1 LVLVLRRHDIGRAV
15 SPVPVMDMLHGYYR
29 SEHPDVTAVRCRA
42 DLPARGTAMVLL
54 PGLLPGI
61 AAYTV
66 KVNAKFPGASPA
78 IRGVVCLHS
87 LDDGALLA
95 LADSASITTSRTGL
109 AAALATDLLARPGA
123 DSVAIIGAGAQARST
138 LAGLTARRPIRR
150 LVVVDVDRAAA
161 EVFAEEHSA
170 GIGDV
175 DVVDNAGSAA
185 AAAEILITA
194 TWSRE
199 PVLRRSDLR
208 EGQHVTSLGADEA
221 GKRELGDD
229 VLADCVLVVD
239 DRALASGHGALSAAR
254 AGEDIAAVTLGEVL
268 RGERPGR
275 RAHSD
280 LTVFSP
286 VGLPWLD
293 LALTWHVYQVALERG
308 LGQSLADLH
317 D

>member
-1 LVLVLRRHDIGRAV
+1 
-15 SPVPVMDMLHGYYR
+15 
-29 SEHPDVTAVRCRA
+29 
-42 DLPARGTAMVLL
+42 MVLL

-66 KVNAKFPGASPA
+66 KVNAKFPGATPA

-95 LADSASITTSRTGL
+95 VADSASITSTRTGL
-109 AAALATDLLARPGA
+109 AAALATDLLARQDA

-138 LAGLTARRPIRR
+138 LAGLTASRPIRR
-150 LVVVDVDRAAA
+150 LVVVDVDRSAA
-161 EVFAEEHSA
+161 EAFAEEHSA
-170 GIGDV
+170 SVGDV
-175 DVVDNAGSAA
+175 NVVDSAESAA
-185 AAAEILITA
+185 ATAEILITA

-239 DRALASGHGALSAAR
+239 DRALAFRHGALSGALAEEDVTAA
-254 AGEDIAAVTLGEVL
+254 TLGEVL
-268 RGERPGR
+268 RGDRPGR
-275 RAHSD
+275 RTDSD
-280 LTVFSP
+280 LTVYSP

-293 LALTWHVYQVALERG
+293 LALTWHVYQVALEQG
-308 LGQSLADLH
+308 LGQRIAGLH
-317 D
+317 E